1 VNQSNKERLQNVCSA
16 TSKSSKYYVD
26 ANNSRL
32 RIRKPKTSQSVPKLV
47 EKSSRIRTLRNKLSE
62 VGCVLFETRRVFV
75 TLSLWLENAKLRS
88 LEGSGLDREQDCPV
102 LRLDTVFSKF
112 DRQVRGLHVISAIV
126 RKQMEREVYDE
137 TCFDILCHYLNELKN
152 STKDFWKEAFRVKE
166 RTNAW

>member
-1 VNQSNKERLQNVCSA
+1 MNQSNKERLQNVCSA

-32 RIRKPKTSQSVPKLV
+32 RIRKPRTSQSVPKLV
-47 EKSSRIRTLRNKLSE
+47 ERSSCMRILRNKLSE
-62 VGCVLFETRRVFV
+62 VGCVLFEMRRVFV

-88 LEGSGLDREQDCPV
+88 LEGSGLDREQDYPV

-137 TCFDILCHYLNELKN
+137 TCFDILCHYLNELK
-152 STKDFWKEAFRVKE
+152 SSIRDFWKEALLAKE
-166 RTNAW
+166 GTNAW

>member
-1 VNQSNKERLQNVCSA
+1 MRSLQ
-16 TSKSSKYYVD
+16 
-26 ANNSRL
+26 
-32 RIRKPKTSQSVPKLV
+32 
-47 EKSSRIRTLRNKLSE
+47 NKLSE
-62 VGCVLFETRRVFV
+62 VGCVLFEMRRVFV

-88 LEGSGLDREQDCPV
+88 LEGSGLNREQDYPV

-112 DRQVRGLHVISAIV
+112 DRQVRSLHVISAIV

-152 STKDFWKEAFRVKE
+152 GIRDFWKEALLVKE